1 MPAHQSNSNIHSHAD
16 VNVAPSASK
25 PFLLLRQ
32 GRTHY
37 NITLRFPPSMAST
50 PIWNPRNTLNAFHNV
65 RSVTHHSS
73 VFSPENSFRY
83 WQLLWTTTVPPTPL
97 HQRHPTRSLVEIMPP
112 CLWRHSSW
120 SVFGLTSI
128 RRTTTPPL
136 PMKFVKVYHT
146 VSFFKFFFIH
156 FYSFFNSILRYI
168 PGVILSTI

>member
-1 MPAHQSNSNIHSHAD
+1 MPASQSNSNNHSHAD

-25 PFLLLRQ
+25 LFPLLRQ

-73 VFSPENSFRY
+73 VFGGENSDGYKRY
-83 WQLLWTTTVPPTPL
+83 TTQYESPPTPL
-97 HQRHPTRSLVEIMPP
+97 HQRYPTRSLVETMPP

-136 PMKFVKVYHT
+136 PMKFVKLDRT
-146 VSFFKFFFIH
+146 VFFFKFFFNK
-156 FYSFFNSILRYI
+156 FLFIL
-168 PGVILSTI
+168 